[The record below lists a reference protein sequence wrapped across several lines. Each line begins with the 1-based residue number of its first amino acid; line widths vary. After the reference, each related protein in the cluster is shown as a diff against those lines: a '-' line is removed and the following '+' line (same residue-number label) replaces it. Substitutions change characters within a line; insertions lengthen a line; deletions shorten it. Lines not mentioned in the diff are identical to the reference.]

1 MATWKKVLT
10 DSDKATDA
18 ASGVADGETGLVT
31 GNAVYDYIVAQ
42 NFGSGSGDITSV
54 VVTADDSNTVGSA
67 TGDANF
73 TIAGGEGI
81 DTSATGSTLTIAA
94 EDSSASNKGVVIVAA
109 GEGIDVS
116 YSSGTATISGEDA
129 STTNKG
135 IANFEGADFS
145 ISAGKVSIKALGVS
159 NAQLA
164 GSIDNSKLSNST
176 ISGVSLGSN
185 LAGLRAVSGSGLS
198 MTSTYNGSSSVD
210 ISLDISGI
218 TTVAS
223 TVDLDSMVIYDASA
237 SAERQLSIS
246 ALKSYMQG
254 NLTFTTNTDTDVS
267 VSNLETRLGQIDSNV
282 TIGNSSSVDTTI
294 SGDLNVTGDL
304 TVSGTTTTINTT
316 NLSVEDKLIKLA
328 DVTTPTTTTAN
339 GAGIQVE
346 ASATEAEWPELK
358 WSNSG
363 NLSGWS
369 LSDYKATSNTDY
381 PVSVMEF
388 GTAPP
393 SGTPDAGAGL
403 FFSDTTNSN
412 LYIYI

>member
-10 DSDKATDA
+10 DADKATDA

-54 VVTADDSNTVGSA
+54 VVTADDTNTVGAGTGSA
-67 TGDANF
+67 DF

-81 DTSATGSTLTIAA
+81 DTSATGSTLTIA
-94 EDSSASNKGVVIVAA
+94 
-109 GEGIDVS
+109 GEN
-116 YSSGTATISGEDA
+116 A
-129 STTNKG
+129 STSNKG
-135 IANFEGADFS
+135 IASFASTDFS
-145 ISAGKVSIKALGVS
+145 VSSGAVSIKSLGVS

-164 GSIDNSKLSNST
+164 GSIANAKLANST
-176 ISGVSLGSN
+176 ISGVALGSD
-185 LAGLRAVSGSGLS
+185 LFPIRAAVGGGISF
-198 MTSTYNGSSSVD
+198 TQYNGGASSSD
-210 ISLDISGI
+210 MALDIDGMTDI
-218 TTVAS
+218 GAAL
-223 TVDLDSMVIYDASA
+223 VDADLMIVDDGAGGTNRKATMS
-237 SAERQLSIS
+237 RLRT
-246 ALKSYMQG
+246 YMQN

-267 VSNLETRLGQIDSNV
+267 VSNLETRLGQINSNV
-282 TIGNSSSVDTTI
+282 TIGNASSVDTTI

-363 NLSGWS
+363 SLSGWS
-369 LSDYKATSNTDY
+369 LSDYKSTSNTDY

-388 GTAPP
+388 GTSAP